1 MDFTGQ
7 DLADNTSPAIAS
19 ACVLC
24 NLKPELQK
32 IVCMEQPYF
41 PSGHQTR
48 GNVKDLNTSQRT
60 HIACWALFMYFPC
73 VNIACHNDLYIKGK
87 NGKQLP
93 QVVSFNKE
101 HSIFP
106 FCILLQG
113 NWNPKSLSITLTVN
127 LIRMNWHLFV
137 VASILTDNCGFT
149 LSIYVT
155 MLVLYAT
162 TDIWSFKSNSVKANS
177 V

>member
-7 DLADNTSPAIAS
+7 DLADNTSPAIAT
-19 ACVLC
+19 ACVFC
-24 NLKPELQK
+24 NIKPELQK
-32 IVCMEQPYF
+32 IVCMKQHYF
-41 PSGHQTR
+41 PSGRQTR
-48 GNVKDLNTSQRT
+48 GNVIDLNTSQRIL
-60 HIACWALFMYFPC
+60 IACWALFMYFPC

-93 QVVSFNKE
+93 QVVPLNKE

-106 FCILLQG
+106 FCILLRG

-137 VASILTDNCGFT
+137 VASILTDNCWLT
-149 LSIYVT
+149 LSIYAT
-155 MLVLYAT
+155 ILVLYAT
-162 TDIWSFKSNSVKANS
+162 TDIWSFKSNSVQS
-177 V
+177 